1 MPNYAMVMFR
11 GNEMRVAY
19 RPSFSAF
26 ACCSPNAEVD
36 WWFADL
42 TALER
47 EQLHV
52 APWEEVAILR
62 QIRSKFK
69 EAA

>member
-1 MPNYAMVMFR
+1 MPNYAMVRFR

-26 ACCSPNAEVD
+26 ACSRNAEVD

-42 TALER
+42 TTRES
-47 EQLHV
+47 EQLRV
-52 APWEEVAILR
+52 TPREEVAILR